1 MDPQI
6 PIGPLVPGS
15 LPGATSPPGSTTPH
29 AAPTSATGSPIRLT
43 GIRRSMATLGLAVG
57 LLTVGGA
64 AVVLAASPEPSS
76 SATPGTTPST
86 QPSTNDDST
95 STDRP
100 DKGDCPED
108 GTTGDDGTDGQA
120 PAASPSTDTSTST

>member
-6 PIGPLVPGS
+6 PIDRSSPARRPGRHRR
-15 LPGATSPPGSTTPH
+15 PGDDAADAARRPPH
-29 AAPTSATGSPIRLT
+29 RIAVRLS
-43 GIRRSMATLGLAVG
+43 GIRRSVATLGLAVG
-57 LLTVGGA
+57 LLAVGGA
-64 AVVLAASPEPSS
+64 AVVLAASPEPSA
-76 SATPGTTPST
+76 SASPGTTPST

-108 GTTGDDGTDGQA
+108 GAGAQDGTDGQS